1 MMAAWQVDAMWEAE
15 SARIWE
21 EMNAPD
27 PYENQ
32 MQTAAKSLKEAID
45 RLSKGTEGVVEAT
58 HDLQGTPMEYLVAS
72 FTDQLENL
80 ICDLRQLQEKYER
93 GER

>member
-1 MMAAWQVDAMWEAE
+1 MIAAWQVDAMWEAE

-45 RLSKGTEGVVEAT
+45 RLKKGTDLVAEAAN
-58 HDLQGTPMEYLVAS
+58 DLQGTPMECLVAS
-72 FTDQLENL
+72 FTDQLEDLTNG
-80 ICDLRQLQEKYER
+80 LRQLQEKYER